1 MQLAHPHLRWKAG
14 NDVSLLENGVQ
25 LFPALCAAFD
35 AATTSIHVEM
45 YIFRLDIAGKQLLHH
60 LMQAAKRGLKVR
72 VVIDGY
78 GSATEDETIARALRA
93 AGGQCRIYRPEP
105 KHFTL
110 KSFDFMRLR
119 RLHRKIVVI
128 DGTFGFVG
136 GINFEDDYSTADPD
150 VRTTDPRYDYA
161 VRVAGPIVTD
171 LVEALDLL
179 WLRTRKYSKDDNQG
193 IGADSSDIESSLR
206 QQKMPLS
213 WRHIHLKHLR
223 KRLRY
228 FKRNN
233 GSLRT
238 HKTVTSTED
247 SLVTKTPSLAKPSI
261 TPVDMRAA
269 VILRDNLRYRRTIE
283 RAYLFHIAAA
293 KTEIIIANAYF
304 LPGGKLRRALIDAA
318 HRGVKVRLLLQ
329 GKIEYQMQYHAT
341 RWIYDLFLRDGI
353 EIYEYLPSFL
363 HAKVAVIDGVSFVGS
378 SNLDPFSLLLA
389 REANV
394 LIDDAGFTAQLRQ
407 SLENAMTHGS
417 RIIELTLYGRRPLL
431 GRIADG
437 LSYLLLRIGIALS
450 GKSDH
455 Y

>member
-1 MQLAHPHLRWKAG
+1 MKLAHPHLRWKTG
-14 NDVSLLENGVQ
+14 HDVSLLENGVQ

-45 YIFRLDIAGKQLLHH
+45 YIFRLDSAGKQLLHH
-60 LMQAAKRGLKVR
+60 LMLAAKRGLKVR

-78 GSATEDETIARALRA
+78 GSAVEDETIAQALRSV
-93 AGGQCRIYRPEP
+93 GGQCRIYRPEP

-119 RLHRKIVVI
+119 RLHRKIVVV
-128 DGTFGFVG
+128 DGNVGFVG
-136 GINFEDDYSTADPD
+136 GINIEDDYSTADPA
-150 VRTTDPRYDYA
+150 VRATDARFDYA
-161 VRVAGPIVTD
+161 VRVTGPVVLELI
-171 LVEALDLL
+171 EAIDLL
-179 WLRTRKYSKDDNQG
+179 WLRLNKS
-193 IGADSSDIESSLR
+193 R
-206 QQKMPLS
+206 QL
-213 WRHIHLKHLR
+213 HLKHLR
-223 KRLRY
+223 TRLRF
-228 FKRNN
+228 FKR
-233 GSLRT
+233 
-238 HKTVTSTED
+238 HKASSHAVSD
-247 SLVTKTPSLAKPSI
+247 SRSNPPVFTPAI
-261 TPVDMRAA
+261 TTANMRAA

-283 RAYLFHIAAA
+283 QAYLFHIAAA
-293 KTEIIIANAYF
+293 KNEIIIANAYF

-329 GKIEYQMQYHAT
+329 GKIEYQLQYHAT
-341 RWIYDLFLRDGI
+341 RWIYDLFLREGI

-394 LIDDAGFTAQLRQ
+394 LVDDAGFTAQLRQ
-407 SLENAMTHGS
+407 SLENAMTRGS
-417 RIIELTLYGRRPLL
+417 RIVELTLYGHRPFL

-437 LSYLLLRIGIALS
+437 LCYLLLRIGVTLS
-450 GKSDH
+450 GKSDR

>member
-1 MQLAHPHLRWKAG
+1 MPLAHPHLRWKAG
-14 NDVSLLENGVQ
+14 NDISLLENGVQ
-25 LFPALCAAFD
+25 LFPALCVAFD

-45 YIFRLDIAGKQLLHH
+45 YIFRLDLAGKQLLHH
-60 LMQAAKRGLKVR
+60 LVLAAKRGLKVR

-78 GSATEDETIARALRA
+78 GSAAEDDAIVGELQA
-93 AGGQCRIYRPEP
+93 AGGQCRVYRPEP
-105 KHFTL
+105 KRLTFR
-110 KSFDFMRLR
+110 SFDSMRLR

-128 DGTFGFVG
+128 DGTVGFVG
-136 GINFEDDYSTADPD
+136 GINFEDDYSTAASD
-150 VRTTDPRYDYA
+150 VRTTDPRFDYA
-161 VRVAGPIVTD
+161 VRLTGPIVAE

-179 WLRTRKYSKDDNQG
+179 WLRTGKNGNGDLETTQHHPEP
-193 IGADSSDIESSLR
+193 A
-206 QQKMPLS
+206 QKN
-213 WRHIHLKHLR
+213 WRRLHLKYLR
-223 KRLRY
+223 ARLKLFKKRR
-228 FKRNN
+228 
-233 GSLRT
+233 
-238 HKTVTSTED
+238 HTVDAS
-247 SLVTKTPSLAKPSI
+247 
-261 TPVDMRAA
+261 PVAATGHTRAA
-269 VILRDNLRYRRTIE
+269 LLLRDNLRYRRTIE
-283 RAYLFHIAAA
+283 RAYLFYIASA

-318 HRGVKVRLLLQ
+318 NHGVKVRLLLQ

-341 RWIYDLFLRDGI
+341 RWIYDLFLRKGI

-363 HAKVAVIDGVSFVGS
+363 HAKVAVIDGVSIVGS

-407 SLENAMTHGS
+407 SLENAMTRGS
-417 RIIELTLYGRRPLL
+417 RIIELTLYGRRPFL

-437 LSYLLLRIGIALS
+437 LCYLLLRIGVTLS

>member
-78 GSATEDETIARALRA
+78 GSAAEDETIARALRA

-110 KSFDFMRLR
+110 KSLDFMRLR
-119 RLHRKIVVI
+119 RLHRKIVVV
-128 DGTFGFVG
+128 DGTIGFVG

-179 WLRTRKYSKDDNQG
+179 WLRTRKYSKD
-193 IGADSSDIESSLR
+193 I
-206 QQKMPLS
+206 
-213 WRHIHLKHLR
+213 KHLR
-223 KRLRY
+223 TRLRH
-228 FKRNN
+228 FKRH
-233 GSLRT
+233 R
-238 HKTVTSTED
+238 VTTRIPEPAPATASAPI
-247 SLVTKTPSLAKPSI
+247 SR
-261 TPVDMRAA
+261 PVVESASSVSSSAHTSNAHPNMHAA
-269 VILRDNLRYRRTIE
+269 LILRDNLRYRRTIE

-318 HRGVKVRLLLQ
+318 KRGVKVRLLLQ

-394 LIDDAGFTAQLRQ
+394 LINDAGFTGQLRQ
-407 SLENAMTHGS
+407 SLENAMTRGS
-417 RIIELTLYGRRPLL
+417 RIIELTLYGRRPFL

-437 LSYLLLRIGIALS
+437 LSYLLLRIGVALS

>member
-1 MQLAHPHLRWKAG
+1 MQPALAHLRWKTG
-14 NDVSLLENGVQ
+14 NDISLLENGVQ

-35 AATTSIHVEM
+35 AATTSIHLEM
-45 YIFRLDIAGKQLLHH
+45 YIFRLDMAGKQLLHH
-60 LMQAAKRGLKVR
+60 LMLAAKRGLKVR

-78 GSATEDETIARALRA
+78 GSAAEDETIVRALRM
-93 AGGQCRIYRPEP
+93 AGGQCKVYRPEP

-119 RLHRKIVVI
+119 RLHRKIVVV
-128 DGTFGFVG
+128 DGNVGFVG
-136 GINFEDDYSTADPD
+136 GINFEDDYSTADPA
-150 VRTTDPRYDYA
+150 VRATDARFDYA
-161 VRVAGPIVTD
+161 VRVTGPVVLELI
-171 LVEALDLL
+171 EALDLL
-179 WLRTRKYSKDDNQG
+179 WLRMN
-193 IGADSSDIESSLR
+193 SSR
-206 QQKMPLS
+206 QL
-213 WRHIHLKHLR
+213 HLKHLR
-223 KRLRY
+223 TRLRY
-228 FKRNN
+228 FKRHKA
-233 GSLRT
+233 SKLVSSDLRSDLPANAP
-238 HKTVTSTED
+238 TVTT
-247 SLVTKTPSLAKPSI
+247 TN
-261 TPVDMRAA
+261 MRAA
-269 VILRDNLRYRRTIE
+269 VILRDNLRYRRAIE

-318 HRGVKVRLLLQ
+318 KRGVKVRLLLQ

-341 RWIYDLFLRDGI
+341 RWIYDLFLREGI

-363 HAKVAVIDGVSFVGS
+363 HAKVAVIDGVSIVGS

-407 SLENAMTHGS
+407 SLENAMTRGS
-417 RIIELTLYGRRPLL
+417 RIVELTLYGHRPFL

-437 LSYLLLRIGIALS
+437 LCYLLLRIGVTLS
-450 GKSDH
+450 GKSDQ

>member
-1 MQLAHPHLRWKAG
+1 MHLAHPHLRWKAD

-60 LMQAAKRGLKVR
+60 LMLAAERGLKVR

-78 GSATEDETIARALRA
+78 GSAVEDETIAQALQSV
-93 AGGQCRIYRPEP
+93 GGQCRIYRPEP

-119 RLHRKIVVI
+119 RLHRKIVVV
-128 DGTFGFVG
+128 DGRVGFVG
-136 GINFEDDYSTADPD
+136 GINIEDDYSTADPA
-150 VRTTDPRYDYA
+150 VRSTDARFDYA
-161 VRVAGPIVTD
+161 VRVTGPVVLELI
-171 LVEALDLL
+171 EALDLL
-179 WLRTRKYSKDDNQG
+179 WLRLNKTRQ
-193 IGADSSDIESSLR
+193 L
-206 QQKMPLS
+206 
-213 WRHIHLKHLR
+213 HLKHLR
-223 KRLRY
+223 TRLRY
-228 FKRNN
+228 FKR
-233 GSLRT
+233 
-238 HKTVTSTED
+238 HKVSERVSSDIRSDLPANAPAVTT
-247 SLVTKTPSLAKPSI
+247 TN
-261 TPVDMRAA
+261 MRAA
-269 VILRDNLRYRRTIE
+269 FILRDNLRYRRTIE
-283 RAYLFHIAAA
+283 QAYLFHIAAA
-293 KTEIIIANAYF
+293 KNEIIIANAYF

-318 HRGVKVRLLLQ
+318 KRGVKVRLLLQ

-341 RWIYDLFLRDGI
+341 RWIYDLFLREGI

-389 REANV
+389 RKANV
-394 LIDDAGFTAQLRQ
+394 LVDNAGFTAQLRQ
-407 SLENAMTHGS
+407 SLENAMTRGS
-417 RIIELTLYGRRPLL
+417 RIVELTLYGRRPFL

-437 LSYLLLRIGIALS
+437 LCYLLLRIGVTLS
-450 GKSDH
+450 GKSDQ

>member
-1 MQLAHPHLRWKAG
+1 MRLAHPHLRWKAG

-60 LMQAAKRGLKVR
+60 LMMAAKRGLKVR

-78 GSATEDETIARALRA
+78 GSAAEDETIARALRA
-93 AGGQCRIYRPEP
+93 AGGHCRIYRPEP
-105 KHFTL
+105 KSLTL

-119 RLHRKIVVI
+119 RLHRKIVVV
-128 DGTFGFVG
+128 DGNVGFVG

-161 VRVAGPIVTD
+161 VRVTGPIVTD
-171 LVEALDLL
+171 LVEAIDLL
-179 WLRTRKYSKDDNQG
+179 WLRTPKYYKGNNVG
-193 IGADSSDIESSLR
+193 SSTDIESSHR
-206 QQKMPLS
+206 TQKKARS
-213 WRHIHLKHLR
+213 WRHMHLKHLR
-223 KRLRY
+223 TRLRY
-228 FKRNN
+228 FKRNR
-233 GSLRT
+233 GSSRPS
-238 HKTVTSTED
+238 KTRNVSATS
-247 SLVTKTPSLAKPSI
+247 PSSPALLST
-261 TPVDMRAA
+261 TPVNMRAA

-283 RAYLFHIAAA
+283 RTYLFHIDAA
-293 KTEIIIANAYF
+293 KSEIIIANAYF

-318 HRGVKVRLLLQ
+318 KRGVKVRLLLQ

-341 RWIYDLFLRDGI
+341 RWIYDLFLREGI

-394 LIDDAGFTAQLRQ
+394 LIDDAGFTAQLHQ
-407 SLENAMTHGS
+407 SLENAMTRGS

-437 LSYLLLRIGIALS
+437 LCYLLLRIGVALS